1 MLPGAISY
9 KLCLIWTGKRSKY
22 SYGSLIDIFILS
34 VVSYLAFDGI
44 RFICSLFFKQITV
57 TEFTLSLLLSE
68 TSPIN
73 YWTIIATTTIG
84 VGIAIICSLVNKH
97 NILARIGQFFKFS
110 DTISPDTVWVDF
122 MKTNDK
128 WIFVVDHKLNQ
139 TYYGRSAQYSDAAEP
154 GLRELYMK
162 DVTVYPESG
171 DSFELS
177 SLFLSRNAD
186 ELTIQIK
193 QSSEKEN
200 SEKIKRKKGFLCRMM
215 KNNNQSNH

>member
-9 KLCLIWTGKRSKY
+9 KLCLIWTGKHSKY

-73 YWTIIATTTIG
+73 YWTIIAATAIG
-84 VGIAIICSLVNKH
+84 IGLAIVCSLINKL
-97 NILARIGQFFKFS
+97 NLLARIGLFFKFS
-110 DTISPDTVWVDF
+110 DAISSDTVWMDF
-122 MKTNDK
+122 MKTNNE
-128 WIFVVDHKLNQ
+128 WVYVIDHKLNQ
-139 TYYGRSAQYSDAAEP
+139 TYLGHAAQYSNTAEP

-162 DVTVYPESG
+162 NVTITPEKGESY
-171 DSFELS
+171 ELS

-193 QSSEKEN
+193 QSAEKEN
-200 SEKIKRKKGFLCRMM
+200 SEKTKRKKGFLCRMM
-215 KNNNQSNH
+215 KNNNQNNR